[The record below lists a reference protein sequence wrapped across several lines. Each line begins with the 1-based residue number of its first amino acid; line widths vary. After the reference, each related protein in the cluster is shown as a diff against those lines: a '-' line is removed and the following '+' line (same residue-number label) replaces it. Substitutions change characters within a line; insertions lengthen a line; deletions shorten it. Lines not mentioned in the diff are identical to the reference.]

1 MKRFLPLALA
11 GGLLLGAVAPVAA
24 APNARAIQT
33 ALVGV
38 LAQVQVEL
46 EDVLNNATVEVITV
60 DINDSLNNLL
70 RNADIDI
77 NVLNDS
83 LNNVLR
89 NVDINIED
97 ITVVGDDLVITLNV
111 LGDTL
116 ILT

>member
-11 GGLLLGAVAPVAA
+11 GGLLLGAAAPVAA
-24 APNARAIQT
+24 APNQRAIQT

-38 LAQVQVEL
+38 VAQLHL
-46 EDVLNNATVEVITV
+46 EDVLNNLTVEVITV

-77 NVLNDS
+77 NVLNNS

-89 NVDINIED
+89 NVDVDIQD
-97 ITVVGDDLVITLNV
+97 ITIIGDDLVITLNV